1 MPRTRI
7 LLGGV
12 SLLTAAVIC
21 GCATSPPP
29 LPSAASKT
37 RRLTPG
43 MVTST
48 IKDKVTTQTEV
59 LSAFG
64 APNIITRDK
73 SGREVWT
80 YDVQSVSHSS
90 ATTSRSGG
98 VGITGGGLVRGSL
111 IGGGAGGSGGKST
124 STGETSSSTFTL
136 MITFANDGVVQT
148 YQMMSTQF

>member
-1 MPRTRI
+1 MPGKRI

-12 SLLTAAVIC
+12 FLLTAVFIY

-29 LPSAASKT
+29 LPSSASKS

-43 MVTST
+43 MVKST
-48 IKDKVTTQTEV
+48 IREGVTTQNDV

-73 SGREVWT
+73 NGREVWT

-98 VGITGGGLVRGSL
+98 VGIAGGGLVRGSPV
-111 IGGGAGGSGGKST
+111 GGGAGGSGNKST
-124 STGETSSSTFTL
+124 STGETSSSTFTV
-136 MITFANDGVVQT
+136 MITFTGDGIVQT
-148 YQMMSTQF
+148 YQMMSSQF